1 MKVEHIVLLKP
12 KPEADELRIAA
23 LWDGIAGLKG
33 LIPGI
38 ESIRVGV
45 NSSPESLSQ
54 GYTLGFV
61 VTFES
66 SVSRDGYL
74 PDPDHLAVVPLVHAV
89 AAEVL
94 VFDLERH

>member
-1 MKVEHIVLLKP
+1 M
-12 KPEADELRIAA
+12 
-23 LWDGIAGLKG
+23 GQIAGLKG

-61 VTFES
+61 VLIEMDI
-66 SVSRDGYL
+66 SRIQITWQSFRLSTRWRRRCLCSISNGTGL
-74 PDPDHLAVVPLVHAV
+74 RP
-89 AAEVL
+89 
-94 VFDLERH
+94 